1 MTSPLSA
8 QPLLCLLAF
17 GVIGATGCDPDG
29 TAPQTQTQTETETA
43 MPQDETDRPVTSA
56 GEGIRQNENAAGPP
70 ASNTDEAAETPQLTA
85 IGQEPGWS
93 LTIGADKAELLTD
106 YGQNRATFDAP
117 TPESING
124 GVRYALSDDIVVTAR
139 DTLCQDPMNGM
150 NYPKSV
156 TVEMPDQTLEGCGG
170 APEDLLTGPEW
181 VVEDIAQGGII
192 DSSRVTLNFQEEGRV
207 SGMASCNTYNA
218 SYAIT
223 GEGLSFE
230 RAMSTKKACAPALMN
245 QENRFLTAL
254 SGIDR
259 FEISDTGALVLYSRD
274 TPAITAR
281 R

>member
-17 GVIGATGCDPDG
+17 GVIGATGCDPDRA
-29 TAPQTQTQTETETA
+29 APAAETETA
-43 MPQDETDRPVTSA
+43 MTQDNSDRPTTTA
-56 GEGIRQNENAAGPP
+56 GEGIRQNQNSAGTAAPD
-70 ASNTDEAAETPQLTA
+70 TDETAGTPQLTA

-93 LTIGADKAELLTD
+93 LTIGAEEAELLTD
-106 YGQNRATFDAP
+106 YGQNRATFKAP
-117 TPESING
+117 APEPVNG
-124 GVRYALSDDIVVTAR
+124 GVRYALSDNVVATVR
-139 DTLCQDPMNGM
+139 DTLCQDPMSGM

-156 TVEMPDQTLEGCGG
+156 TVETPDQTLEGCGG

-218 SYAIT
+218 SYSIT